1 MNQNINTVN
10 WEEQFPQFI
19 SHYFLLNRVY
29 LINIPYETSS
39 AVQRHKSASKWLHSG
54 FAAEM
59 QLFDS
64 FPAVAVKLERAAK
77 TLCSS
82 LKRFAAK

>member
-1 MNQNINTVN
+1 M
-10 WEEQFPQFI
+10 
-19 SHYFLLNRVY
+19 R
-29 LINIPYETSS
+29 S

-59 QLFDS
+59 QRNDS
-64 FPAVAVKLERAAK
+64 LPPADVKLKRAAK
-77 TLCSS
+77 PLCSS